1 MATTGRHAR
10 FGELTPI
17 SATSAFR
24 LSAARDHQTNRRVV
38 LVEALRRTPASEA
51 ALRRLALAHTQPPH
65 PALAPTLE
73 GEDFIADGMVVLDV
87 PACVDLDGLT
97 HFGAD
102 SRTRATHSEADGFI
116 VTLRDALLASAR
128 EPDRDPSSRFIG
140 TLCFGNVLFARDGRF
155 WIVGLGHNA
164 AVQDEHGALVARTRF
179 FQAPEISVG
188 GQASERSDFVAVL
201 MLLRGM
207 LAFVDINSS
216 IARAIS
222 GNSLSED
229 IELVRRIV
237 WIERHVVHASPSDRA
252 SVEETIEVSNRVRE
266 LIGCRPDPAAFENCV
281 ARVLGRALGP
291 LHEATRPALRTSET
305 GAFIERGQ
313 GPRVDLSRRTVLA
326 RMLVVLVRNRIDNPG
341 ASLDVASLCAACWPG
356 ERILPSAAA
365 NRVYVAISGLRRAG
379 LAEDLE
385 HSPAGYR
392 IATSVE
398 CTLVAD

>member
-1 MATTGRHAR
+1 MATSGRGAR
-10 FGELTPI
+10 FGELTTI

-24 LSAARDHQTNRRVV
+24 LSSARDHHTNRSVV
-38 LVEALRRTPASEA
+38 LVEAMRRTPASEA
-51 ALRRLALAHTQPPH
+51 ALRRLAAAHTLPPH
-65 PALAPTLE
+65 PTLAPTLE
-73 GEDFIADGMVVLDV
+73 GEDLLTDGMVVLDV

-97 HFGAD
+97 RFGAD
-102 SRTRATHSEADGFI
+102 ARMRATHSEADGFI

-128 EPDRDPSSRFIG
+128 EPERDPAFRFIG
-140 TLCFGNVLFARDGRF
+140 TLCFGNMLFARDGRF
-155 WIVGLGHNA
+155 WIVGLGHNV

-229 IELVRRIV
+229 IELVRRII
-237 WIERHVVHASPSDRA
+237 WIERHVVHANPSERA
-252 SVEETIEVSNRVRE
+252 SVEETIEVSNRLRE

-281 ARVLGRALGP
+281 ARVIATALGP
-291 LHEATRPALRTSET
+291 LDEATRPPLRTTET
-305 GAFIERGQ
+305 GAYIERGQ
-313 GPRVDLSRRTVLA
+313 GPRVDLSRRSVLA
-326 RMLVVLVRNRIDNPG
+326 RMLVVLVRNRIDHPG
-341 ASLDVASLCAACWPG
+341 TSLDVTSLCAACWPG
-356 ERILPSAAA
+356 ERIMPGAAA

-379 LAEDLE
+379 LGGDLE
-385 HSPAGYR
+385 HSAAGYR

-398 CTLVAD
+398 CTLVSD

>member
-24 LSAARDHQTNRRVV
+24 LSAARDQKTNRSVV
-38 LVEALRRTPASEA
+38 LVEAERRTPASEA
-51 ALRRLALAHTQPPH
+51 ALRRLALAHTGPPH

-73 GEDFIADGMVVLDV
+73 GEDFLAEGMVVLDI

-97 HFGAD
+97 RLGAD
-102 SRTRATHSEADGFI
+102 ARTRATHSEADGFI

-128 EPDRDPSSRFIG
+128 EPERDPAARFIG

-155 WIVGLGHNA
+155 WIVGLGHNVV
-164 AVQDEHGALVARTRF
+164 VQDEHGALVARTRF

-188 GQASERSDFVAVL
+188 GQPSERSDFVAVL

-207 LAFVDINSS
+207 LAFVDINTS

-229 IELVRRIV
+229 LELVRRII
-237 WIERHVVHASPSDRA
+237 WIERHVVHANPIERA
-252 SVEETIEVSNRVRE
+252 SVEETIEVSDRVRE
-266 LIGCRPDPAAFENCV
+266 LIGCRPDPAAFENRV
-281 ARVLGRALGP
+281 ARMLAVALGP
-291 LHEATRPALRTSET
+291 LDEAARPPLQTSVT
-305 GAFIERGQ
+305 GAFMDRGQ
-313 GPRVDLSRRTVLA
+313 GRVDLSRRSVLA
-326 RMLVVLVRNRIDNPG
+326 RMLVVLVRNRIDAPG

-356 ERILPSAAA
+356 ERIMPGAAA

-379 LAEDLE
+379 LGADLE

-398 CTLVAD
+398 CTLVDD